1 MRKNPQR
8 WQFRNRH
15 LKFTLAV
22 TAMFATGMAAVGA
35 SAGAAPAERSGSA
48 VLTIPPPFPPQ
59 VVGSS
64 SLVRTDRGMSLNV
77 HTSGLERGHAVTLWL
92 IVANDPAECEQGIPG
107 VSQCGPA
114 DHVAGR
120 GQMSIHHGAGRI
132 AAKNGTASYGTH
144 LRIGDTS
151 RALFEGEPG
160 LLDPRN
166 AELIAVLKTHGPAL
180 PGLVSDQLRTFGGGC
195 ADQSTPPALTPRPGM
210 LGRPGGND
218 CAEIQFS
225 VHRAGG

>member
-1 MRKNPQR
+1 MSKDPAFLSRR
-8 WQFRNRH
+8 
-15 LKFTLAV
+15 LKFTLTMTVIFAV
-22 TAMFATGMAAVGA
+22 GMAVAGA
-35 SAGAAPAERSGSA
+35 SASAAPAGHSESA

-64 SLVRTDRGMSLNV
+64 SLVRTDRGLSLNV
-77 HTSGLERGHAVTLWL
+77 HTSGLEPGHAVTLWL

-107 VSQCGPA
+107 VSQCGPG
-114 DHVAGR
+114 DHLAGR
-120 GQMSIHHGAGRI
+120 GQMSVHHGAGRI
-132 AAKNGTASYGTH
+132 AANNGTASYGTH
-144 LRIGDTS
+144 LRVGDTS

-160 LLDPRN
+160 LLDARR
-166 AELIAVLKTHGPAL
+166 AELIAVLKTHGPAI
-180 PGLVSDQLRTFGGGC
+180 PGVVRDQLRTFAGGC

-225 VHRAGG
+225 AHAPHV